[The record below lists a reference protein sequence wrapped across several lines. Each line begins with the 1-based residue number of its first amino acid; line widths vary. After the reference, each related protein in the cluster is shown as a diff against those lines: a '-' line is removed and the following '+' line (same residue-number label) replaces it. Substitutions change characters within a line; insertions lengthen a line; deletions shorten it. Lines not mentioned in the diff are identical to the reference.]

1 MGVLSEQIV
10 HLIAKLEPEH
20 DTNSALERLLENE
33 MIRRLNR
40 YQFTDRTLRRKYGM
54 SFPEFKDRGMVKE
67 HGYSFEVES
76 DFWDWEMAL
85 DGIET
90 VEAMLTDLRE
100 IGRAYQRSSRYSG
113 QSRLDLA

>member
-1 MGVLSEQIV
+1 MEVLSEQIV
-10 HLIAKLEPEH
+10 HLIAQLEPEH
-20 DTNSALERLLENE
+20 DANIALERLLENE

-40 YQFTDRTLRRKYGM
+40 YQLTDRTLHCKYGM
-54 SFPEFKDRGMVKE
+54 SFPEFKARRMVKE

-90 VEAMLTDLRE
+90 LEAMLTDLRE
-100 IGRAYQRSSRYSG
+100 IGRAHQRP
-113 QSRLDLA
+113 DP

>member
-1 MGVLSEQIV
+1 MEVLSEHII
-10 HLIAKLEPEH
+10 HLIAQLEPEH

-40 YQFTDRTLRRKYGM
+40 YQLTDRTLRRKYGM
-54 SFPEFKDRGMVKE
+54 SFPEFKAR
-67 HGYSFEVES
+67 HTAFEVES

-100 IGRAYQRSSRYSG
+100 IGRAHQRP
-113 QSRLDLA
+113 DP

>member
-10 HLIAKLEPEH
+10 HLIAQLEPEH

-40 YQFTDRTLRRKYGM
+40 YQLTDRTLCRKYGM
-54 SFPEFKDRGMVKE
+54 SFPEFKARRMVKE
-67 HGYSFEVES
+67 HSYSFEVES

-100 IGRAYQRSSRYSG
+100 IGRAHQRPNP
-113 QSRLDLA
+113 